1 MISDLEIVFIEL
13 NRMPKYS
20 LMNIERTKR
29 MFPDLSITLLTNVTG
44 NSSVELLEQ
53 EGICKVEFVDLDATR
68 VHIMSSSNK
77 VSNSDNLFW
86 ISTLERV
93 FLLFDWHERKPDSKL
108 LHIESDVIL
117 FPNFPWDTFQKLDRV
132 AWGRYSSTH
141 DIAALVFSPNLD
153 ISRGVKQVLLDVVT
167 AEPNLTDMTALSRV
181 KQRIKQEVC
190 VLPSALPEL
199 VDVMRI
205 EQNCDVQNF
214 KQISQEASYFDGVF
228 DLHVVGMWLDG
239 IDPKHYLGKSSNM
252 PRNIYEKG
260 ESFINLSKLKFSVK
274 ENGQLVIVTPNG
286 VREVFCLHIHS
297 KRIVWFSKEWEREL
311 REIVESVNRG
321 IVSNRFYVLVF
332 IKVLIENFKQKTL
345 LRLLLRRILPN
356 KLWQIISLWKSKF
369 S

>member
-29 MFPDLSITLLTNVTG
+29 MFPDLRITLLTNVTD
-44 NSSVELLEQ
+44 NSNVKLLEQ
-53 EGICKVEFVDLDATR
+53 EGICKVEFVDLNATR

-77 VSNSDNLFW
+77 AYNSDNLFW

-93 FLLFDWHERKPDSKL
+93 FLLFDWHEKRPDSKL

-117 FPNFPWDTFQKLDRV
+117 FPNFPWDTFKALDRV

-141 DIAALVFSPNLD
+141 DVAALVFSPNLD
-153 ISRGVKQVLLDVVT
+153 TSREVKQVLLDVVT

-228 DLHVVGMWLDG
+228 DLAAVGMWLDG

-297 KRIVWFSKEWEREL
+297 KRLVWFSREWEGEL
-311 REIVESVNRG
+311 KAIVESVNRG
-321 IVSNRFYVLVF
+321 IVSNRFYALVF
-332 IKVLIENFKQKTL
+332 IQVLIENFKQKTL
-345 LRLLLRRILPN
+345 LRLLLRRILLN
-356 KLWQIISLWKSKF
+356 KVWQIISLWKSKF

>member
-93 FLLFDWHERKPDSKL
+93 FLLFDWHEKKPDSKL

-141 DIAALVFSPNLD
+141 DVAALVFSPNLD

-228 DLHVVGMWLDG
+228 DLQAVGMWLDG

-274 ENGQLVIVTPNG
+274 ENGQLVIATPNG
-286 VREVFCLHIHS
+286 VRELFCLHIHS
-297 KRIVWFSKEWEREL
+297 KRLVWFSKEWEGEL
-311 REIVESVNRG
+311 RAIVESVNRG

-356 KLWQIISLWKSKF
+356 KVWQIISLWKSKF